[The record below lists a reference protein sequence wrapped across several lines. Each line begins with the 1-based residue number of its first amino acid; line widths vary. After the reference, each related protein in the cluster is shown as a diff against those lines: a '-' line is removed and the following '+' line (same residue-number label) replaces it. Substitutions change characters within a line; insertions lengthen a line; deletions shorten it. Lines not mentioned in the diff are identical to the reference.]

1 MSERASEGVKQ
12 VSEKTDISSMENNDG
27 DSEERVELLF
37 KKLRERTAE
46 LEEANRELQR
56 VSHYRSLFLARMSH
70 ELRTPLTSILGFSEI
85 LLDQEELGETQRR
98 FCQKIQDSGFQLQAS
113 LNQLV
118 DLSRIEAGQTEV
130 FLQEFTLRETLRES
144 CANVARLA
152 QKKQVKVEYEMEPEI
167 ITVVS
172 DQGKLRQILFN
183 FIAWAVSRSPVGE
196 AVNISVEINDQ
207 ARLNINIRDQ
217 GDPVADVDHIFD
229 PEHATNAREPNTNEL
244 GIIIARK
251 LLEMMN
257 GTVVLNDTAARGL
270 ETTIQLPA
278 RPLRG

>member
-12 VSEKTDISSMENNDG
+12 VSENTDISSMEND
-27 DSEERVELLF
+27 DSDSKERVELLF
-37 KKLRERTAE
+37 KKLKERTAE

-85 LLDQEELGETQRR
+85 LLDQEELSETQRR

-167 ITVVS
+167 TTVVS

-207 ARLNINIRDQ
+207 ARLNRNLQEQHVRDFVPLSQDLHHADPRRGQQ
-217 GDPVADVDHIFD
+217 GFSMA
-229 PEHATNAREPNTNEL
+229 
-244 GIIIARK
+244 
-251 LLEMMN
+251 
-257 GTVVLNDTAARGL
+257 
-270 ETTIQLPA
+270 
-278 RPLRG
+278 

>member
-12 VSEKTDISSMENNDG
+12 VSEKTDISSMENDDG

-196 AVNISVEINDQ
+196 AVTISVEINDQ

-217 GDPVADVDHIFD
+217 GDPVDDVDHIFD